1 MFYDFMEKK
10 IERLECHSKMYHLQV
25 AKKGVR
31 QDIEEADA
39 EEAYYKWME
48 ENPNAGKSKYT
59 ENCPMCVF

>member
-1 MFYDFMEKK
+1 MEKK
-10 IERLECHSKMYHLQV
+10 ERMECNLKMYHFQV

-48 ENPNAGKSKYT
+48 ENPNAGKSEFKRKWSYA
-59 ENCPMCVF
+59 